1 MLNQFL
7 DKYIFTNTL
16 TYKQNNFHLVNIPF
30 LIFPVDLLIE
40 LIKESDVEQ
49 RKELYY
55 KIKESSSN
63 YFLPK
68 FNEIKIDGKKQIDFV
83 KTLFIAFGWGSVNLI
98 DIDFESKKSII
109 IVENSPFVKPL
120 KGKVNFEVDLILRAV
135 FASLFS
141 EIFKENI
148 ECVESECSAIS
159 GEKCKFII
167 KPATEFD
174 FNNKLVRSQLRVD

>member
-30 LIFPVDLLIE
+30 LIFPVDLLVE
-40 LIKESDVEQ
+40 LIKESDIGK
-49 RKELYY
+49 RKEIYY
-55 KIKESSSN
+55 KIKESSAN

-68 FNEIKIDGKKQIDFV
+68 FDEIKLDGKKQLDFV
-83 KTLFIAFGWGSVNLI
+83 KTFFIASGWGSINLI
-98 DIDFESKKSII
+98 DVDFEGKKAII
-109 IVENSPFVKPL
+109 IVENSPFVKQL
-120 KGKVNFEVDLILRAV
+120 KGKVDFEVDLILRGV

-148 ECVESECSAIS
+148 ECVESECGAVN

-167 KPATEFD
+167 KPASEFD
-174 FNNKLVRSQLRVD
+174 FNNKVVRNQLMVE